1 MHFKEGE
8 IVEFADKG
16 KFHLGAVQNTDE
28 KTGKVKLINAAGRDI
43 SLPAKQIQY
52 SLGSRVSMSLPLSNI
67 QNELNSIDF
76 RATEIE
82 KHCDIEELWQ
92 LVSGEYETIDMSELI
107 SLSFD
112 TPDAAQKLAMIRAL
126 RNDRIYFKT
135 LQIGQLSPRPAAIV
149 EDLQRQQQL
158 KAQKDAW
165 RAAFVDEAVKLLK
178 MPPEERQTII
188 EDGFFQDSSV
198 RDAWQMLE
206 QYAIWGAD
214 AEDKV
219 EAEFLLESL
228 QNRINRGFSGTAHF
242 RARHFLRDCGYWL
255 PETHIPMLKYEIA
268 PHFSDELERDALKI
282 YQNPEASSNRTDLT
296 HLNLFSIDDNGTLD
310 IDDAISI
317 EPLENHQV
325 RLGVHIAAPA
335 AAIVPGSALEVE
347 ARHRATS
354 IYLPEMRIPMLPLI
368 LSENALSL
376 MPGQRRN
383 AISFMLTFDAD
394 FNLIDRQI
402 IPSVVESKHRLS
414 YDAVERMLE
423 EGNDSLSDE
432 IRIVQEICE
441 FSAANRRNH
450 GAIDIDLPEYKLDW
464 NPQTQLYEF
473 HPIDT
478 TMMSRQLVSE
488 CMILANALAA
498 DFCFEHEIPAL
509 YRIQPMPVNMP
520 RPETL
525 EALPNDMMRA
535 FAMRRSMMPA
545 ASSMA
550 PGLHAGLGLEKYLQA
565 TSPLRRYADLLCHY
579 QLESWFAN
587 GIPLYDA
594 QTFNALLSES
604 DLGLSHAKSASQ
616 EAYQTA
622 TLAYLKQLGT
632 APLQAMILQ
641 YNSERGD
648 MAQVVLIDTQWRA
661 NVATKTRWPLGTLC
675 TVQVEHI
682 NPEEGTLLLRFVDIV
697 N

>member
-1 MHFKEGE
+1 
-8 IVEFADKG
+8 
-16 KFHLGAVQNTDE
+16 
-28 KTGKVKLINAAGRDI
+28 
-43 SLPAKQIQY
+43 
-52 SLGSRVSMSLPLSNI
+52 MSLPLSNI

-92 LVSGEYETIDMSELI
+92 LVSGEYETIDISELI

-178 MPPEERQTII
+178 MPIEERQTII
-188 EDGFFQDSSV
+188 EDGFFLDSPV

-282 YQNPEASSNRTDLT
+282 YQNPETPSNREDLT

-317 EPLENHQV
+317 EPLDNHRV

-335 AAIVPGSALEVE
+335 AAIVPGSALEIE

-432 IRIVQEICE
+432 IRMVQEICE

-498 DFCFEHEIPAL
+498 DFCFEHEIPSL
-509 YRIQPMPVNMP
+509 YRIQPAPVNMP

-535 FAMRRSMMPA
+535 FAMRRCMMPA
-545 ASSMA
+545 ASSMTPA
-550 PGLHAGLGLEKYLQA
+550 LHAGLGLEKYIQA

-587 GIPLYDA
+587 GTSRYDA

-622 TLAYLKQLGT
+622 TLAYLKQIGT

-682 NPEEGTLLLRFVDIV
+682 NPEEGTLLLRFADII